1 MFSKKNI
8 CFFLVLLVSYSFY
21 AQKDSTAV
29 KEVKTQKKI
38 SKYNGVYTPLKPAKA
53 AFYST
58 IFPGMGQIY
67 NRKYWL
73 TPIIWG
79 GMAASLYYY
88 NINNNGYKRY
98 RTAFRLREAG
108 LIDEFTVDGKELLSR
123 ESLISAQKTLRKNRD
138 LSLLTTG
145 IIYILQIVEASVNA
159 HLLQFNTSDDLTFEP
174 LFIPDPVEFDAPK
187 FGLTIKY
194 TF

>member
-38 SKYNGVYTPLKPAKA
+38 SKYNGVYNPLKPAKA